1 MRDVCG
7 INDSK
12 FGLKFSVAQATWQKI
27 VLLRLNRMIDKR
39 AGAKECYVAKATK
52 YFHAIFESKFAS
64 DGCSGAL
71 DDHYNAP
78 EDRYNARKY
87 PVAQA
92 V

>member
-7 INDSK
+7 IDDLK

-64 DGCSGAL
+64 D
-71 DDHYNAP
+71 DHYNAP